1 MRLTNYCA
9 TFVDNDLQMGE
20 DRTYHSHIIL
30 SPEVY
35 TSLCNMTSGERMRTY
50 WRQGRGLR
58 QGLYT
63 CRSEVSRNNYINFC
77 KPKYIFD
84 SRTLLRYLEFLTF
97 SQCCKCWRRC
107 YSSRLPRPSERTNFK
122 KCNLE
127 WQSREKTR
135 RQGMSMSLS
144 PKRKHQPRGTSRGI
158 HEALRRSR
166 EIYFLPPHPTNLMII
181 T

>member
-1 MRLTNYCA
+1 MKTSLAQDTHTDQIYSFTSFNVRINYTTQSNTRLTKYCV
-9 TFVDNDLQMGE
+9 TSVDNDLQMGE

-97 SQCCKCWRRC
+97 SQCCKC
-107 YSSRLPRPSERTNFK
+107 
-122 KCNLE
+122 
-127 WQSREKTR
+127 
-135 RQGMSMSLS
+135 
-144 PKRKHQPRGTSRGI
+144 
-158 HEALRRSR
+158 
-166 EIYFLPPHPTNLMII
+166 
-181 T
+181 